1 MGRRRRTRED
11 ASSWTCLNRIVER
24 ADHEQTSPALNANVN
39 VTQPETQRTWQDA
52 ARRSVPIFDGK
63 VHDGTAAPP
72 PANPTTTSTRAATTS
87 TRATTTL
94 VTSTTRAA
102 PPPATTT
109 AAAPPT
115 TGGAYV
121 KTNGLLFNIDGV
133 SKYFPGTN
141 CYWCSVGGLSNADT
155 DLVFNN
161 LKANGLKILR
171 VWGFNDVN
179 SIPGSNT
186 VWFQNHAASGS
197 TINTGAN
204 GLQRL
209 DYVVQAAERTGV
221 KLIINFVNNWDDYG
235 GIKAYTN
242 AYGGTHQTWY
252 TNTAA
257 QAQYRRF
264 VQAVVSRYTTSKAI
278 FAWELANEPRCNG
291 CNTDVI
297 FNWAKSASEYVK
309 SLDPNH
315 LVTLG
320 DEGLG
325 IAGDSSYP
333 YQFGEGTDFAKNL
346 AINTLD
352 FGTFHLYP
360 GSWGVSYDWG
370 NKWIKDH
377 AAACVAAGKP
387 CFFEEYG
394 APNNHC
400 AIERPWQLTSVA
412 TPGMAADAFWQLGDT
427 LSYGKS
433 HDDGNT
439 IYTNTDDWTCLVT
452 NHVAALG

>member
-1 MGRRRRTRED
+1 MKSFVAGALALAGA
-11 ASSWTCLNRIVER
+11 ASAQQSAWGQCGGQGWTGQTTCVAGSTCVVQNPWYSQCL
-24 ADHEQTSPALNANVN
+24 P
-39 VTQPETQRTWQDA
+39 
-52 ARRSVPIFDGK
+52 
-63 VHDGTAAPP
+63 GTAAPP
-72 PANPTTTSTRAATTS
+72 PANPTTTSTRAATTSTRAATTS

-121 KTNGLLFNIDGV
+121 KTNGLLFNIDSV

-186 VWFQNHAASGS
+186 
-197 TINTGAN
+197 
-204 GLQRL
+204 
-209 DYVVQAAERTGV
+209 
-221 KLIINFVNNWDDYG
+221 
-235 GIKAYTN
+235 
-242 AYGGTHQTWY
+242 
-252 TNTAA
+252 
-257 QAQYRRF
+257 YRRF

-291 CNTDVI
+291 CSTDVI
-297 FNWAKSASEYVK
+297 FDWAKSASEYVK

-346 AINTLD
+346 AIKTLD

>member
-1 MGRRRRTRED
+1 MKFFVAGALALAGA
-11 ASSWTCLNRIVER
+11 ASAQQSAWGQCGGQGWTGQTTCVAGSTCVVQNPWYSQCL
-24 ADHEQTSPALNANVN
+24 P
-39 VTQPETQRTWQDA
+39 
-52 ARRSVPIFDGK
+52 
-63 VHDGTAAPP
+63 GTAAPP
-72 PANPTTTSTRAATTS
+72 PANPTTTSTRTATTS
-87 TRATTTL
+87 TRATTSL

-121 KTNGLLFNIDGV
+121 KTNGLLFNIDGM

-291 CNTDVI
+291 CSTDVI
-297 FNWAKSASEYVK
+297 FDWAKSASEYVK

-346 AINTLD
+346 AIKTLD
-352 FGTFHLYP
+352 FGTLHLYP